1 MKRSYWFM
9 LITAVVATFVGATLA
24 TRYSPAPSQQAV
36 GGFASPTPTTVPTMP
51 SSPSPPISPQVSESP
66 EAIAASPTPTPTPSP
81 DKLTANSKVTVIG
94 IGPIKVGMT
103 VAEASQAAGVP
114 LVSEGES
121 PTPGCEYVVPQ
132 DGLADVAFM
141 VIDGR
146 IARVDVWSGGRV
158 TTPSGLGVGSTED
171 EIKQLFPNQIELE
184 PHEYIDGHY
193 VIFVPRDRADSN
205 YRIVFETDRTGR
217 VTQFRSGKLP
227 EVMWVEG
234 CA

>member
-1 MKRSYWFM
+1 
-9 LITAVVATFVGATLA
+9 
-24 TRYSPAPSQQAV
+24 
-36 GGFASPTPTTVPTMP
+36 MP

-81 DKLTANSKVTVIG
+81 EKLTANSKVTVIG
-94 IGPIKVGMT
+94 IGPMKVGMT

-114 LVSEGES
+114 LVSAGES

-132 DGLADVAFM
+132 EGPADVAFM

-184 PHEYIDGHY
+184 PHKYIDGHY

-217 VTQFRSGKLP
+217 VTRFRSGKLP